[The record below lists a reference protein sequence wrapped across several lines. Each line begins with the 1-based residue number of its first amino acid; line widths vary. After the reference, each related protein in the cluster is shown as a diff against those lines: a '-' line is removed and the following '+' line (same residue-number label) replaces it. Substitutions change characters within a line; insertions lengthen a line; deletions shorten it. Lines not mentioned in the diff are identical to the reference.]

1 MALLRAIRTIG
12 VLGVLLLGYMPAGAT
27 QLLFEQIRSG
37 GVVYSAFND
46 GVVPQDYGDRVTGLA
61 QNVSGGIFTYGNL
74 GEGFT
79 PNVEIVYGPH
89 PESASVWWDTFG
101 DLSHVLW
108 NNVRAPF
115 QITLV
120 ADPGYL
126 VQLHGFDLAGWPNY
140 DYTIGGIE
148 ILDGAGNLLF
158 SQTNAHVEGD
168 FDGPRHSHF
177 QFDELRASTLL
188 IHIDATNLYSY
199 YLNIGFD
206 NLRFS
211 QLEAG
216 PSPAPELTPE
226 PKSAVLLFVSLLA
239 VKFCRRQKR

>member
-1 MALLRAIRTIG
+1 MTLVRAIRVIG
-12 VLGVLLLGYMPAGAT
+12 TLAALLLADKPAKAT

-46 GVVPQDYGDRVTGLA
+46 GVVPQDYGDRVTALT
-61 QNVSGGIFTYGNL
+61 QNVPGGIFTYGNL

-79 PNVEIVYGPH
+79 PNVQISYGPY
-89 PESASVWWDTFG
+89 PESASLWWDTFG

-148 ILDGAGNLLF
+148 VLDGDGNLLF
-158 SQTNAHVEGD
+158 SQTNVHVEGD

-177 QFDELRASTLL
+177 EFPALQASTLL

-211 QLEAG
+211 QLAAS
-216 PSPAPELTPE
+216 PNPAPELTPE
-226 PKSAVLLFVSLLA
+226 PSTAALLLVGLLA
-239 VKFCRRQKR
+239 ASRFFRRC

>member
-1 MALLRAIRTIG
+1 MSAFAALLFSPI
-12 VLGVLLLGYMPAGAT
+12 VAGAT
-27 QLLFEQIRSG
+27 QLTFEQIRSG

-46 GVVPQDYGDRVTGLA
+46 GVVPQDYGDRVTGLT
-61 QNVSGGIFTYGNL
+61 QNVPGGVFTYGNL

-79 PNVEIVYGPH
+79 PNIEISYGPY

-108 NNVRAPF
+108 NNVRASF

-126 VQLHGFDLAGWPNY
+126 AQLHGFDLAGWPNS
-140 DYTIGGIE
+140 DYSIGGIE
-148 ILDGAGNLLF
+148 ILDGNGSLLF
-158 SQTNAHVEGD
+158 SQANVHVEGD
-168 FDGPRHSHF
+168 LNGPRHSHF
-177 QFDELRASTLL
+177 EFAELRAETLL

-211 QLEAG
+211 QLRAG
-216 PSPAPELTPE
+216 PNPAPERTPE
-226 PKSAVLLFVSLLA
+226 PNAAILFSVALLVA
-239 VKFCRRQKR
+239 KFGRRRRS